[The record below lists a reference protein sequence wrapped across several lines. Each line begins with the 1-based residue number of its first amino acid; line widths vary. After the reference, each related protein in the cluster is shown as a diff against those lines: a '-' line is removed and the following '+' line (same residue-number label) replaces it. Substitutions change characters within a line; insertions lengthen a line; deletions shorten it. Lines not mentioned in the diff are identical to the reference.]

1 VKLALAC
8 AMLAAALAACSAAP
22 AHDDSLERVVVA
34 RKVFGAHH
42 FQFFYVPAESKL
54 RDLQFIARSKTGSPS
69 QYARALSRLMAAGE
83 RDDVRLAVGGP
94 NNAKVAAVVKDAA
107 GLIAGRRLAYLTLL
121 FVGDPGEDR
130 DLKTR
135 VEALAAHYQSTP
147 FR

>member
-1 VKLALAC
+1 VRSAFAC
-8 AMLAAALAACSAAP
+8 AVLAAAVSGCAAPP

-42 FQFFYVPAESKL
+42 FQLFYVPAASRL
-54 RDLQFIARSKTGSPS
+54 HDLQFLARSKTGEPS
-69 QYARALSRLMAAGE
+69 QYARELSRLMAAGE

-94 NNAKVAAVVKDAA
+94 NDAKAAAVVKEAVD
-107 GLIAGRRLAYLTLL
+107 LVAGRRLAYLTLL

-130 DLKTR
+130 DLKPR
-135 VEALAAHYQSTP
+135 VEALAAHYLSTP